1 MQMNISLEVAVL
13 LEFTSRYHDYDDDT
27 TTLFLLSYSSF
38 VFPSSSSPTPFCQYI
53 GFAEDMM
60 LILFLVCILATL
72 VTVHRATCYRQF
84 QVRTSN
90 FPSSQIM
97 LVMFVLKKKSQLG
110 GRVLP

>member
-13 LEFTSRYHDYDDDT
+13 LEFTSRYHDHHEDT
-27 TTLFLLSYSSF
+27 LTSFLQSLIVLLLLPFTITT
-38 VFPSSSSPTPFCQYI
+38 PASPQYI

-90 FPSSQIM
+90 FLSSQI
-97 LVMFVLKKKSQLG
+97 MFVLKKKSQLG